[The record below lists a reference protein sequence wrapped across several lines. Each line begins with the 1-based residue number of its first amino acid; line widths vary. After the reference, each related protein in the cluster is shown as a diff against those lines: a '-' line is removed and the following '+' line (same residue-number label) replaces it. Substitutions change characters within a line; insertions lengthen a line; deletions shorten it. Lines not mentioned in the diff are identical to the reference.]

1 MVNNNKILTVSY
13 GTFSCTLE
21 GFDDSFGTMKAIAEY
36 FRDLAS
42 DDRYFGAEPPQPD
55 ADMLARIAQRE
66 VTRRVEAHSEN
77 GGIVLRAHD
86 QVAAPTAIPP
96 SVAPAVADVVAAEE
110 VVQSPEPAPTEAA
123 ENVAE
128 QELAEQELVV
138 EVAENNVNNS
148 LEHETVAVEEP
159 TVQVEAEFVADVEVQ
174 EEVDL
179 ASARESDSVLADD
192 IDTTADT
199 IAEQENHD
207 EAEAERDVA
216 TAYLAEQVD
225 AVAPEADSDSIAAKL
240 ERIRAVVSRSDDIV
254 EDNGYLE
261 DEHAVDLVAKNE
273 DGIESVFSEEMIE
286 QTESEEQFDS
296 AEDEVPGNDQDDTEQ
311 TRQNLFAEDTAVE
324 ADQDE
329 PNATED
335 NLDEG
340 NVSTM
345 GARLI
350 KVNRLELEAAI
361 ADGDLEEIE
370 DDTPANDDVI
380 HELSTSL
387 SEEDE
392 AELQRELAEVEINL
406 DGEAGLGGSADQD
419 QGEKDNRHGAKL
431 LTETGNAD
439 DDLSRLMAEAESQ
452 MDEPESTERRDA
464 FSHLR
469 AAVAATKAEETLRTT
484 DDDGDSAEAYRD
496 DLATVVKPRRPEP
509 TGERTQ
515 RPAEARPA
523 PLKLVAEQRIDTDGN
538 EARGPVRPRRVA
550 SNILENGSATIEEDS
565 GGFVEFA
572 SDMGATQLPD
582 LLEAAASYMAF
593 VEGREQFSRPQL
605 MHKVRQVELQNF
617 SREDGLR
624 SFGKLLRAGKI
635 EKIRG
640 GRFTVSG
647 EIGFKPDPDKSR
659 ATG

>member
-86 QVAAPTAIPP
+86 QVAAPTALPP
-96 SVAPAVADVVAAEE
+96 SVAPAVAE
-110 VVQSPEPAPTEAA
+110 VITADEAVQSPEAAPTEAA

-128 QELAEQELVV
+128 QELVV
-138 EVAENNVNNS
+138 DVAENRVNS
-148 LEHETVAVEEP
+148 SVVHEAVAVEES
-159 TVQVEAEFVADVEVQ
+159 TVQVEAEFVANVEAQ
-174 EEVDL
+174 KEVDV
-179 ASARESDSVLADD
+179 ASERESDDVPAEDVE
-192 IDTTADT
+192 TKADT
-199 IAEQENHD
+199 IAEQHTHD
-207 EAEAERDVA
+207 EAETDPEVA
-216 TAYLAEQVD
+216 TAYLAEQID

-273 DGIESVFSEEMIE
+273 DGIASVFSDEMIE
-286 QTESEEQFDS
+286 HAESEELFDS
-296 AEDEVPGNDQDDTEQ
+296 DEVEEPGNDQDDTEQ
-311 TRQNLFAEDTAVE
+311 AHHNLFAEDTAVE
-324 ADQDE
+324 ADLDE
-329 PNATED
+329 PTVTEED
-335 NLDEG
+335 LDEG

-350 KVNRLELEAAI
+350 KVNRSELEAAI

-370 DDTPANDDVI
+370 DDTAEGGDVN

-392 AELQRELAEVEINL
+392 AELQRELAEVEVNL
-406 DGEAGLGGSADQD
+406 DAGAGLGGSADQD
-419 QGEKDNRHGAKL
+419 QGDKEDHPGAKL
-431 LTETGNAD
+431 LIETGNAD

-452 MDEPESTERRDA
+452 MDEPESSERRDA

-469 AAVAATKAEETLRTT
+469 AAVAATKAEETLRSS

-496 DLATVVKPRRPEP
+496 DLASVVKPRRPEP
-509 TGERTQ
+509 TGARTQ